1 MSTNNKMIFVRFKL
15 KTQNNEHKMWF
26 TKQQYENLKE
36 LESIEYCEIINY
48 KKNPPPQIKTVVAQK
63 QYSKSII

>member
-1 MSTNNKMIFVRFKL
+1 MSTNNEMIFVRFKL
-15 KTQNNEHKMWF
+15 KTQNKEHKMWF

-48 KKNPPPQIKTVVAQK
+48 KKNSPPQLNIAVAQERYTK
-63 QYSKSII
+63 TII